1 MKLRRND
8 SCPCGSGK
16 KYKKCC
22 YLDLAKNAEIVRVES
37 RVSSW
42 EEMVELL
49 SKPMKVYELKV
60 LLVRMRNE
68 EIEGEVSRTFQMKG
82 NFSLYDLHLF
92 IQQAFNWDN
101 DHMFSFY
108 FGGELYDRDNE
119 YSGTPDG
126 EHIIPRM
133 GKPNKPAV
141 TTQIR
146 DLELS
151 KNSKILYLFDYG
163 DELVHNI
170 EVNSIQLITAGDI
183 KLPSLINEIGVSPSQ
198 YEEYE

>member
-1 MKLRRND
+1 MWEWE
-8 SCPCGSGK
+8 

-49 SKPMKVYELKV
+49 SKPMEVYELKV
-60 LLVRMRNE
+60 LLVRMENE
-68 EIEGEVSRTFQMKG
+68 EIKGEVSRTFQLKG
-82 NFSLYDLHLF
+82 NHSLYDLHLL

-108 FGGELYDRDNE
+108 FGGELFDRDNE

-126 EHIIPRM
+126 EHMAPNM

-141 TTQIR
+141 AAQIR
-146 DLELS
+146 DLSLS
-151 KNSKILYLFDYG
+151 KNSKFLYLFDYG
-163 DELVHNI
+163 DELVHDI
-170 EVNSIQLITAGDI
+170 EVKNIQFITAGDI

-198 YEEYE
+198 YE